1 MWWRHL
7 VAGGMAG
14 AVSRSLT
21 APLDRL
27 KIMLQVREL
36 QLLRDLPFSCVYTG
50 TGFPLELEKPGNMG
64 RHFPVRE
71 KLGNFKQ
78 DWKSQGK
85 SHKTQGILSVRKSEN
100 HVAEPK
106 TET

>member
-1 MWWRHL
+1 
-7 VAGGMAG
+7 MAG

-50 TGFPLELEKPGNMG
+50 TGFPLELENLEIWEGI
-64 RHFPVRE
+64 F
-71 KLGNFKQ
+71 Q
-78 DWKSQGK
+78 SGK
-85 SHKTQGILSVRKSEN
+85 S
-100 HVAEPK
+100 
-106 TET
+106 